1 MIYLLSLLCIS
12 PPWVTADHCS
22 SLEQMVWKKGQL
34 THWRQRSQSVAH
46 YIGSKLCMLSGVNTR
61 LVPFILK
68 HCMFL
73 VSVLPHIK
81 HKRLVPYPCTDGSST
96 MAGGAGPDLSTC
108 CLAPCYLSTRSLTQ
122 LLLFK
127 IFHSY
132 LKLCLVRK
140 IQAMLQYL
148 SSIPPLEHFL
158 FSLHILESL

>member
-1 MIYLLSLLCIS
+1 
-12 PPWVTADHCS
+12 
-22 SLEQMVWKKGQL
+22 
-34 THWRQRSQSVAH
+34 
-46 YIGSKLCMLSGVNTR
+46 MLSGVNTR

-68 HCMFL
+68 HCTLL
-73 VSVLPHIK
+73 VAVLPHIK

-132 LKLCLVRK
+132 LKLCSVRK

-148 SSIPPLEHFL
+148 DSVPLLEHFL
-158 FSLHILESL
+158 FSLHILGPLQSRVFLFPYIEQKGDVFHLFARAAKIWDCLLFFFSVTV